1 MIPLKRGQAPEA
13 NSRLL
18 IEAHTGRR
26 LRLLFWCLAI
36 ALGALE
42 VWAHRNE
49 VNPDSISYI
58 ERAEAAAQGDWH
70 ALVGGYWSPLYPLLL
85 SVGIRLFHPAIY
97 WEFTFVHMVNLVLYL
112 GDLFCFEIFLKELL
126 AARRTDS
133 GLDKGLWPVPEKI
146 VWIWGYL
153 LFLWNS
159 QFWLSP
165 AMVNPD
171 IIVAGLV
178 YLATALLLRLYQ
190 GKGTWLLFA
199 GLGVA
204 LGVAYLAKTAMFPI
218 SFAFLACG
226 FLLLGRTA
234 GSYPHAL
241 ARSVLATAV
250 FLSVASPLIVAL
262 SKEKHRV
269 TLGDSGAIA
278 YAELVNGARMWTH
291 WEGEP
296 PGTGSP
302 AHATRKV
309 LANPPIYEFAEP
321 IAGSYPPWYDPSY
334 WYEGIRPHFS
344 WKGQLWVLFRSAN
357 SYLRLFSRSGA
368 LYVVFLA
375 LIVQVGKAGKW
386 DWGGS
391 RISLVW
397 LPSLAALT
405 MYALVLVEQRY
416 VSPFAVTLIE
426 WVLTSTRFS
435 ASKAAALRKR
445 TAPVVVLAW
454 VLAMAWPVTRDLRD
468 TLANRPYEPWEVAVG
483 LHKMGIPPG
492 ARVGS
497 IGTGLSA
504 YWAHLAGVQIIA
516 EVPERDQTSF
526 SSADPTRKE
535 EALRKFSE
543 LGARVVVMKN
553 SSAAQSM
560 EGWRKVAGTHYYV
573 WRPAGH

>member
-1 MIPLKRGQAPEA
+1 
-13 NSRLL
+13 
-18 IEAHTGRR
+18 
-26 LRLLFWCLAI
+26 
-36 ALGALE
+36 
-42 VWAHRNE
+42 
-49 VNPDSISYI
+49 
-58 ERAEAAAQGDWH
+58 
-70 ALVGGYWSPLYPLLL
+70 
-85 SVGIRLFHPAIY
+85 
-97 WEFTFVHMVNLVLYL
+97 
-112 GDLFCFEIFLKELL
+112 
-126 AARRTDS
+126 
-133 GLDKGLWPVPEKI
+133 
-146 VWIWGYL
+146 
-153 LFLWNS
+153 
-159 QFWLSP
+159 
-165 AMVNPD
+165 
-171 IIVAGLV
+171 
-178 YLATALLLRLYQ
+178 
-190 GKGTWLLFA
+190 
-199 GLGVA
+199 
-204 LGVAYLAKTAMFPI
+204 
-218 SFAFLACG
+218 
-226 FLLLGRTA
+226 
-234 GSYPHAL
+234 
-241 ARSVLATAV
+241 
-250 FLSVASPLIVAL
+250 
-262 SKEKHRV
+262 
-269 TLGDSGAIA
+269 
-278 YAELVNGARMWTH
+278 
-291 WEGEP
+291 
-296 PGTGSP
+296 
-302 AHATRKV
+302 
-309 LANPPIYEFAEP
+309 
-321 IAGSYPPWYDPSY
+321 
-334 WYEGIRPHFS
+334 
-344 WKGQLWVLFRSAN
+344 LFRSAN

-391 RISLVW
+391 RMSLVW

-426 WVLTSTRFS
+426 WVLTSARFS

-526 SSADPTRKE
+526 SSADPARKE